1 MLFRSPAELSR
12 DEKSLDHLKLKV
24 ERNQKV
30 AGDNDANLG
39 AMLEKSLHKSI
50 LARIDVEIVDYGTL
64 PRTFGKSKRVIDL
77 R

>member
-1 MLFRSPAELSR
+1 M
-12 DEKSLDHLKLKV
+12 K
-24 ERNQKV
+24 NQKV

-64 PRTFGKSKRVIDL
+64 PRTFGK
-77 R
+77 